1 MFSEIFRVL
10 KNAFSN
16 SIITLS
22 GEVIISVEPGCN
34 IGILHTFDRSEYK
47 DVIRKIKNE
56 YSFINVE
63 QNDSLTEIN
72 IKFFA
77 LNKQFC
83 HDNFLDDFNDDL
95 IKLVTAIL
103 KEDTLFVRV
112 NVFGKL
118 NDGTVIKT
126 YRYLNN
132 KDDVRYKITDEDQLS
147 SSDKMMSPKMKSVI
161 LLVALLATLGYHGYQ
176 YWQGKEV
183 ERESAKQKTEQT
195 VPNKDE
201 KKDNT
206 AKDGTVGD
214 INAKKQS
221 GKEKKEPVTGSDKV
235 NKSTDLNQKD
245 EKKQIGISKNAK
257 NSVGESL

>member
-1 MFSEIFRVL
+1 MLSEIFRGL

-16 SIITLS
+16 SVITLS

-56 YSFINVE
+56 YSFLNVE

-132 KDDVRYKITDEDQLS
+132 RDDVRYKITDEDTLS
-147 SSDKMMSPKMKSVI
+147 SSDKMMSPKMKSAI
-161 LLVALLATLGYHGYQ
+161 LLVALLATLGYQ
-176 YWQGKEV
+176 YWQGKEA

-206 AKDGTVGD
+206 AKDSTASDANV
-214 INAKKQS
+214 KKQS
-221 GKEKKEPVTGSDKV
+221 EEEKKESVKSNDKV
-235 NKSTDLNQKD
+235 NTSTGLKPKD
-245 EKKQIGISKNAK
+245 EKKQIGVSKDAK
-257 NSVGESL
+257 NSVGVSL